1 MNHKGFLEMI
11 KLGTY
16 DELDEKNK
24 SAFYQHLSE
33 CDECRRE
40 YGTQEELAKV
50 LEISK
55 APEADDELLKEARLQ
70 LKGAF
75 HIVADSGK
83 LQNSRANKPGIFNEF
98 INSIFSSN
106 IKLAF
111 GSISILLVGFLI
123 GYLVFRNSGNIE
135 RKGNQFAEVSKVNNS
150 FISSNNNEWISNLRF
165 VNKDPQTGEVE
176 FSFEATKL
184 VHVKGNINGRNIQN
198 LLLYAM
204 LNEPNPGVRLNTIN
218 AINHDQIKNS
228 DSDIK
233 DAIIRVAESD
243 ENPGVR
249 MAALKSLKNF
259 AFDSQIKKS
268 MLFILQRDS
277 SSALRIEAINSL
289 IQAEKNGANFDSNDI
304 NIFKE
309 KVKEDNNNYVR
320 YAAQTVLE
328 RSK

>member
-1 MNHKGFLEMI
+1 MNHKDFLEMI

-16 DELDEKNK
+16 DELDETNK
-24 SAFYQHLSE
+24 PAFYRHLSE

-40 YGTQEELAKV
+40 FETQEELKKV
-50 LEISK
+50 LELSK
-55 APEADDELLKEARLQ
+55 TPEVDDELLKEARLQ

-75 HIVADSGK
+75 RIVADSGK
-83 LQNSRANKPGIFNEF
+83 LQNSRAKKAGVFNEF

-106 IKLAF
+106 MKLAF
-111 GSISILLVGFLI
+111 SSISILLVGFLL
-123 GYLVFRNSGNIE
+123 GYLIFRNPGSIE
-135 RKGNQFAEVSKVNNS
+135 QKGTQLTNVSKVNNS
-150 FISSNNNEWISNLRF
+150 FISNNNTEWISNLRF

-184 VHVKGNINGRNIQN
+184 VHVKGNINGRKIQN
-198 LLLYAM
+198 LLLFAM
-204 LNEPNPGVRLNTIN
+204 LNEPNPGVRLNTIK

-249 MAALKSLKNF
+249 MAALKSLKSF
-259 AFDSQIKKS
+259 AFDNQIKKS
-268 MLFILQRDS
+268 LLFILQHDS

-289 IQAEKNGANFDSNDI
+289 MQAEKNGANFDSNDM